1 MSDKQHNNEVIIQ
14 KASGKTEAFDVRKLK
29 TSLKNAGANEDAISE
44 VVSDIQNWV
53 YDGVT
58 TAKIYT
64 RAFRIFRQI
73 STAGALLYNL
83 KKAILDMGPT
93 GYPFEHFVGELFRR
107 QGYEVEVGLVME
119 GASVTHEMDVI
130 AKKGREQILGECK
143 FSHKQGHSISIQ
155 VPLYVHSRVN
165 DIVEKLKEEK
175 ANQDINFTAWI
186 FTNGRFSADSIEY
199 SRCKGIKL
207 MGWDHPQGHAVK
219 DLIERERMFPITI
232 LSKLSLKDKSRLMQD
247 GIVTCAQLLEQSGK
261 LGNMGFSKKKQNL
274 ILNELKELSRKSIS
288 K

>member
-93 GYPFEHFVGELFRR
+93 GYPFEHFVGKLL
-107 QGYEVEVGLVME
+107 QTKGYDVEVGVFVQ
-119 GASVTHEMDVI
+119 GKCVQHEIDVVATKAGKTI
-130 AKKGREQILGECK
+130 MVECK
-143 FSHKQGHSISIQ
+143 YHNDRGKLSNVH
-155 VPLYVHSRVN
+155 VPLYINSRFKDVFEVWAKQAEHKHTIFEGWVVTN
-165 DIVEKLKEEK
+165 TRFSSDATDYGLCAGLKLLGWDFPKNAGLKEMVE
-175 ANQDINFTAWI
+175 QSGF
-186 FTNGRFSADSIEY
+186 
-199 SRCKGIKL
+199 
-207 MGWDHPQGHAVK
+207 
-219 DLIERERMFPITI
+219 FPITVI
-232 LSKLSLKDKSRLMQD
+232 TVA
-247 GIVTCAQLLEQSGK
+247 I
-261 LGNMGFSKKKQNL
+261 
-274 ILNELKELSRKSIS
+274 
-288 K
+288 